1 MIYSLKTEKNTVCYR
16 NNASKRKQ
24 PQAMAHHLG
33 RVVNNINV
41 FFFLRVNCLIDLN
54 NIRIHIIA

>member
-16 NNASKRKQ
+16 NNASKRKH

-41 FFFLRVNCLIDLN
+41 FFFLHVNCL
-54 NIRIHIIA
+54 

>member
-1 MIYSLKTEKNTVCYR
+1 MIYSLKTEKNTVCYG

-24 PQAMAHHLG
+24 PRAMTHHLE

-41 FFFLRVNCLIDLN
+41 FFFLHVNCLIDL
-54 NIRIHIIA
+54 

>member
-1 MIYSLKTEKNTVCYR
+1 MIYSLKAEKNTVCYR

-24 PQAMAHHLG
+24 PQAMTPHLG

-41 FFFLRVNCLIDLN
+41 FFFSHVNCLIDLN
-54 NIRIHIIA
+54 NIRITL